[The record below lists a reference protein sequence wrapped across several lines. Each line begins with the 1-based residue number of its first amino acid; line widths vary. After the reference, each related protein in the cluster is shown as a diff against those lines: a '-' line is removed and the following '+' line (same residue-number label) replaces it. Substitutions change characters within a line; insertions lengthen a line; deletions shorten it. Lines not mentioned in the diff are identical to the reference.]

1 MRKEVRSHH
10 ALARLAEENH
20 GIVTARQLR
29 GLGYSRA
36 AVARATAAGRLHR
49 VHRGVY
55 AVGRRDLTPHGR
67 CLAAVAA
74 CRPGAVLS
82 HASAAWLWGMLAP
95 CPPVPEVT
103 VPRHGHRRERI
114 RVHHA
119 ATLAPE
125 ERAATEGIPVTSVPR
140 TLLDLAAT
148 GGRRRLGGAVERCE
162 RLGLLDLP
170 ALDALLRRRRGQR
183 GAPALRDAL
192 EIYRD
197 PVFSRARSERLFL
210 DLVMR
215 AGLPRPA
222 INHFVAGYEVD
233 AYWEAERFAVEIDG
247 WAWHRDRASFER
259 DPVKIERLKL
269 SGIEAIRITARRIER
284 SPREVARTLAS
295 LLARRRAELR
305 RR

>member
-10 ALARLAEENH
+10 ALARLADESH
-20 GIVTARQLR
+20 GVVTAQQLR
-29 GLGYSRA
+29 DLGYSPA

-55 AVGRRDLTPHGR
+55 AVGRRELTPHGR

-74 CRPGAVLS
+74 CGRGAVLS
-82 HASAAWLWGMLAP
+82 HASAAWLWGMLAL

-103 VPRHGHRRERI
+103 VPRRGDGRERI
-114 RVHHA
+114 RVHRA

-125 ERAATEGIPVTSVPR
+125 ERNVAEGIPVTSVHR
-140 TLLDLAAT
+140 TLFDLAAS
-148 GGRRRLGGAVERCE
+148 GSRRLLGGAVERCE

-170 ALDALLRRRRGQR
+170 ALDALLRERRGQR
-183 GAPALRDAL
+183 GAPALREAL

-210 DLVMR
+210 DLVKQ

-222 INHFVAGYEVD
+222 INRFVAGFEVD

-247 WAWHRDRASFER
+247 WEWHRDRASFER

-284 SPREVARTLAS
+284 RPREVARTLAT

-305 RR
+305 R